1 MYLGLVLSLFVSQI
15 LHLISAHPINDDNS
29 IFIDNRD
36 PTTPIDSEI
45 YSNLYTYAH
54 LIDISYC
61 ISEVNRIEEPFKC
74 NLNCEKRFPNISLVY
89 QFYFDDSVTGYIAK
103 TTSNIFRYNETIAE
117 DKKTIIVALRG
128 TRSIFDTLTDLKV
141 DMIPYS
147 NTGTK
152 LPLCGFDCKVH
163 RGFHDYYTRTLS
175 IIHPY
180 IMEELNDCIED
191 DNYELIILGHSL
203 GGSIA
208 YLLGLH
214 YLDLGFDKLTL
225 VTMGQPLLGNENFV
239 SWGDK
244 VLGSVNEAKHNE
256 FKRKFLRVIHKNDVI
271 TTLPRDQN
279 IFNRYS
285 QFDNQIY
292 LNCSE
297 TDTRPTINE
306 VIDCYDG
313 SNNQCIAKDFP
324 FLMFERRNYLQ
335 IHINYFRQM
344 GLCGILN

>member
-1 MYLGLVLSLFVSQI
+1 M
-15 LHLISAHPINDDNS
+15 
-29 IFIDNRD
+29 
-36 PTTPIDSEI
+36 
-45 YSNLYTYAH
+45 
-54 LIDISYC
+54 
-61 ISEVNRIEEPFKC
+61 
-74 NLNCEKRFPNISLVY
+74 NCEKRFPNISLVY

-103 TTSNIFRYNETIAE
+103 TTSNIFRYNETSAE
-117 DKKTIIVALRG
+117 DKTIIVALRG

-163 RGFHDYYTRTLS
+163 RGFHDYYMRTLS

-180 IMEELNDCIED
+180 IMEELNGCVED

-244 VLGSVNEAKHNE
+244 VLGVLMKLN
-256 FKRKFLRVIHKNDVI
+256 I
-271 TTLPRDQN
+271 TNLKGN
-279 IFNRYS
+279 F
-285 QFDNQIY
+285 
-292 LNCSE
+292 
-297 TDTRPTINE
+297 
-306 VIDCYDG
+306 
-313 SNNQCIAKDFP
+313 
-324 FLMFERRNYLQ
+324 
-335 IHINYFRQM
+335 
-344 GLCGILN
+344 